1 MLVREM
7 VDGREIDELELQ
19 AKVLTCLYLSY
30 SYMGNEISY
39 PLKPFLVDESK
50 DKFWDRWVYWIYL
63 SHWRFIK
70 IISGVINFLNGISW
84 HTNPF
89 FPFNFFEIFRSLLI
103 VNKMSTNML
112 RINAEP
118 GYFTEIFT
126 ELKACGISSSKLEN
140 QLNNNHIMSPSS
152 HITNNIL
159 NSNLNNLNINS
170 STSSSSSSQANNNN
184 INKNLTNVNIVSPTT
199 AMNNLN
205 SINNNH
211 LSQSNGNLQYG
222 SAWRKQRHPH
232 VVVHMIAGQTNL
244 YQHQTLQEL
253 TTIV

>member
-1 MLVREM
+1 
-7 VDGREIDELELQ
+7 
-19 AKVLTCLYLSY
+19 
-30 SYMGNEISY
+30 
-39 PLKPFLVDESK
+39 
-50 DKFWDRWVYWIYL
+50 
-63 SHWRFIK
+63 
-70 IISGVINFLNGISW
+70 
-84 HTNPF
+84 
-89 FPFNFFEIFRSLLI
+89 
-103 VNKMSTNML
+103 MSSNML

-126 ELKACGISSSKLEN
+126 ELKACGMNNAKLEN
-140 QLNNNHIMSPSS
+140 QLNNNHIISPSS

-159 NSNLNNLNINS
+159 NNNLNNLSISSNS
-170 STSSSSSSQANNNN
+170 SASNTNNN
-184 INKNLTNVNIVSPTT
+184 INNNGSHNAHKTNVNIVSPTT

-211 LSQSNGNLQYG
+211 MSQSNGNLQYG
-222 SAWRKQRHPH
+222 SAWRKQKHPH

>member
-1 MLVREM
+1 MRHKSIM
-7 VDGREIDELELQ
+7 TAIHHSNNPSHFR
-19 AKVLTCLYLSY
+19 CL
-30 SYMGNEISY
+30 I
-39 PLKPFLVDESK
+39 
-50 DKFWDRWVYWIYL
+50 
-63 SHWRFIK
+63 
-70 IISGVINFLNGISW
+70 
-84 HTNPF
+84 
-89 FPFNFFEIFRSLLI
+89 I
-103 VNKMSTNML
+103 VNKMSSSML

-126 ELKACGISSSKLEN
+126 ELKGCGINNSKLEN
-140 QLNNNHIMSPSS
+140 QLNNNHIISPSS

-159 NSNLNNLNINS
+159 NNNLNNLSIS
-170 STSSSSSSQANNNN
+170 SHSTSSTASITQNPNNNSLSN
-184 INKNLTNVNIVSPTT
+184 GNNVHKNSTNVNIVSPTT

-211 LSQSNGNLQYG
+211 TNGNLQYG
-222 SAWRKQRHPH
+222 SAWRKQKHPH

>member
-1 MLVREM
+1 
-7 VDGREIDELELQ
+7 
-19 AKVLTCLYLSY
+19 
-30 SYMGNEISY
+30 
-39 PLKPFLVDESK
+39 
-50 DKFWDRWVYWIYL
+50 
-63 SHWRFIK
+63 
-70 IISGVINFLNGISW
+70 
-84 HTNPF
+84 
-89 FPFNFFEIFRSLLI
+89 
-103 VNKMSTNML
+103 ML

-126 ELKACGISSSKLEN
+126 ELKGCGMSSPIEN
-140 QLNNNHIMSPSS
+140 QLNNNHLISPSS

-159 NSNLNNLNINS
+159 SNNMNNLSINSSHNSNNLNNNKS
-170 STSSSSSSQANNNN
+170 S
-184 INKNLTNVNIVSPTT
+184 TNVNIVSPTT

-222 SAWRKQRHPH
+222 SAWRKHPH
-232 VVVHMIAGQTNL
+232 VVVHMIAGANQTNL

>member
-1 MLVREM
+1 
-7 VDGREIDELELQ
+7 
-19 AKVLTCLYLSY
+19 
-30 SYMGNEISY
+30 
-39 PLKPFLVDESK
+39 
-50 DKFWDRWVYWIYL
+50 
-63 SHWRFIK
+63 
-70 IISGVINFLNGISW
+70 
-84 HTNPF
+84 
-89 FPFNFFEIFRSLLI
+89 
-103 VNKMSTNML
+103 MSSSML

-126 ELKACGISSSKLEN
+126 ELKACGISSSIEN
-140 QLNNNHIMSPSS
+140 QLNNNHLISPSS

-159 NSNLNNLNINS
+159 TNNMNNMSISSHNSNSVNNKS
-170 STSSSSSSQANNNN
+170 S
-184 INKNLTNVNIVSPTT
+184 TNVNIVSPTT

-222 SAWRKQRHPH
+222 SAWRKHPH
-232 VVVHMIAGQTNL
+232 VVVHMIAGANQTNL

>member
-1 MLVREM
+1 
-7 VDGREIDELELQ
+7 
-19 AKVLTCLYLSY
+19 
-30 SYMGNEISY
+30 
-39 PLKPFLVDESK
+39 
-50 DKFWDRWVYWIYL
+50 
-63 SHWRFIK
+63 
-70 IISGVINFLNGISW
+70 
-84 HTNPF
+84 
-89 FPFNFFEIFRSLLI
+89 
-103 VNKMSTNML
+103 MSSNML

-126 ELKACGISSSKLEN
+126 ELKGCGMKNSKIEN
-140 QLNNNHIMSPSS
+140 QLNNNHIISSSS

-159 NSNLNNLNINS
+159 NNNLNNLSLSSNSTSQNPNNNVNNVLKNSTNINM
-170 STSSSSSSQANNNN
+170 
-184 INKNLTNVNIVSPTT
+184 VSPTT

-222 SAWRKQRHPH
+222 SAWRKQKHPH
-232 VVVHMIAGQTNL
+232 VVVHMTGQTNL

>member
-1 MLVREM
+1 
-7 VDGREIDELELQ
+7 
-19 AKVLTCLYLSY
+19 
-30 SYMGNEISY
+30 
-39 PLKPFLVDESK
+39 
-50 DKFWDRWVYWIYL
+50 
-63 SHWRFIK
+63 
-70 IISGVINFLNGISW
+70 
-84 HTNPF
+84 
-89 FPFNFFEIFRSLLI
+89 
-103 VNKMSTNML
+103 ML

-126 ELKACGISSSKLEN
+126 ELKGCGMSSPIEN
-140 QLNNNHIMSPSS
+140 QLNNNHLISPSS

-159 NSNLNNLNINS
+159 SNNMNNLSITNSHNSNNLNNNKS
-170 STSSSSSSQANNNN
+170 S
-184 INKNLTNVNIVSPTT
+184 TNVNIVSPTT

-222 SAWRKQRHPH
+222 SAWRKHPH
-232 VVVHMIAGQTNL
+232 VVVHMIAGANQTNL